1 MSYAMAIEIRNNEKY
16 KQYMSQKFPKG
27 IRIFG
32 PKPSAP
38 SFVKGQII
46 ITLNELNEF
55 CKANTDLL
63 SEYQGQKQLKL
74 SILEKKDGSGLNVV
88 IDTYKPKEDVP
99 F

>member
-1 MSYAMAIEIRNNEKY
+1 
-16 KQYMSQKFPKG
+16 MSQKFPKG

-32 PKPSAP
+32 PKPTAP

-46 ITLNELNEF
+46 ITLDELNQF
-55 CKANTDLL
+55 CNENKDLL
-63 SEYQGQKQLKL
+63 SEYQGQSQLKL

-88 IDTYKPKEDVP
+88 IDTYKPKSDVP